1 MYTCIFRSTVKNIYW
16 STVKTLKFIIRYS
29 EYEYESKF
37 SKLMSTAIVRFF
49 TDACLQLWLYVQPTN
64 FS

>member
-37 SKLMSTAIVRFF
+37 SKLMSTATVRFF
-49 TDACLQLWLYVQPTN
+49 MYCIAWQRMDNESPKR
-64 FS
+64 